1 MKKKILVT
9 MICLSTA
16 LMLAACGKKEEEITT
31 DTTTEAAEDTVAD
44 TEETLTVEEP
54 KEDINEIAVFKEDS
68 ATNDTRIKSFDEFSD
83 EEFAKFVN
91 DGQELINSRRSCT
104 EVSLVKGIL
113 CGRNDD
119 DNVNN
124 DILLFYECTL
134 EDGAVRYTVVEFVRA
149 FSTDE
154 NNNIDVH
161 FSRGNNPMSFNT
173 LEEAVVRYTNKE
185 SSPHIVIFEE
195 KDF

>member
-9 MICLSTA
+9 MICLSTV
-16 LMLAACGKKEEEITT
+16 LMFAACGKKEEEATT
-31 DTTTEAAEDTVAD
+31 DTATTEVTEDTVAN
-44 TEETLTVEEP
+44 TEETITVEEP
-54 KEDINEIAVFKEDS
+54 KEEINEIAVFKEDS

-91 DGQELINSRRSCT
+91 DGQELIKSRRSCT

-113 CGRNDD
+113 RGCSSDNNLTNDL
-119 DNVNN
+119 
-124 DILLFYECTL
+124 ILFYECKL
-134 EDGAVRYTVVEFVRA
+134 EDGAIRYTAVEFVRA

-161 FSRGNNPMSFNT
+161 FSMGNNPMSYKT
-173 LEEAVVRYTNKE
+173 LEEAVENELSIIDV
-185 SSPHIVIFEE
+185 VIFDE

>member
-1 MKKKILVT
+1 MKEKMISIILV
-9 MICLSTA
+9 LS
-16 LMLAACGKKEEEITT
+16 LAVVTLVGCGKKEEETTT
-31 DTTTEAAEDTVAD
+31 DTTTEVAEDTVEN

-54 KEDINEIAVFKEDS
+54 KKEINEIAVFKEDS

-91 DGQELINSRRSCT
+91 DGQELIKSRKSCT

-113 CGRNDD
+113 RGSDNDD
-119 DNVNN
+119 NLTN
-124 DILLFYECTL
+124 DLLLFYEYKSQK
-134 EDGAVRYTVVEFVRA
+134 GSIGYVAVDFVRA

-161 FSRGNNPMSFNT
+161 FSMGNNPMSYNT
-173 LEEAVVRYTNKE
+173 LEEAVENKT
-185 SSPHIVIFEE
+185 SNPHIVVFEE

>member
-9 MICLSTA
+9 MICLSTV
-16 LMLAACGKKEEEITT
+16 LMFAACGKKEEEATT
-31 DTTTEAAEDTVAD
+31 DTATTEVTEDTVAN
-44 TEETLTVEEP
+44 TEETITVEEP
-54 KEDINEIAVFKEDS
+54 KEEINEIAVFKEDS

-91 DGQELINSRRSCT
+91 DGLELIKSRKSCT

-113 CGRNDD
+113 LGRDNDD
-119 DNVNN
+119 NLTN
-124 DILLFYECTL
+124 DLFLFYEYKS
-134 EDGAVRYTVVEFVRA
+134 EEGSIGYVAVDFVRA

-161 FSRGNNPMSFNT
+161 FSMGNNPMSYNT
-173 LEEAVVRYTNKE
+173 LEEAVENKT
-185 SSPHIVIFEE
+185 SNYNIVIFDE